1 MSAHCRVPVLERRA
15 RGPAGTKRHLCV
27 PTREPPPEDATSFQK
42 VVRIKEP
49 DQLRSPLRLDGN
61 VYPCQPAHGGVAA
74 DGLAQVEA
82 VPATAGPAE
91 SRRLRQRAELIRVL
105 LTPRRRSPPP
115 P

>member
-15 RGPAGTKRHLCV
+15 MRPAAPKRHLCV

-82 VPATAGPAE
+82 VPATAGPTE
-91 SRRLRQRAELIRVL
+91 DRRPRQRPQLIRER
-105 LTPRRRSPPP
+105 LTS
-115 P
+115 